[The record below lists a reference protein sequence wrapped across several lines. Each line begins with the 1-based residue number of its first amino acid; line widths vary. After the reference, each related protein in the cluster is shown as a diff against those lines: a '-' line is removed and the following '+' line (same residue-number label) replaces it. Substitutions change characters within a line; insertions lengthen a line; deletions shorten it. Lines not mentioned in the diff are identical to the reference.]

1 MTFFQ
6 GSADSVEVSKEADI
20 PVWVMGSPG
29 SGKTTAALKLAL
41 TLSAAKKNVI
51 VVFCDPFTPVI
62 PTVLPADTNHD
73 TSLGSLL
80 TAPALTQAKLL
91 NACVPTEKNEYISF
105 LGYRAGES
113 LMRYPQITR
122 DKAVEFFILLRYLAD
137 YVIIDCTSAFEADPA
152 SIVAIELADKVL
164 RLGTANLKGV
174 SYYLTHNPMKNGYL
188 VPVLAAGLALLP
200 FYYVKLTAGRHKKQ
214 INTELETALSIITTS
229 YLRGKNTIIR
239 AIEENQPYLNP
250 PVAEVFR
257 NFLLQAKLINSNT
270 KEALEGLKVGID
282 NSVFHEWV
290 DAVIACQD
298 DYNLKTILPPIVAKL
313 SDMRVVSA
321 ELDLLLFEPVKEYIT
336 MAQSDETIITYLGMG
351 IIRFSEPDPEPP
363 KESNVTYR
371 CDTEVITAVTLTTGS
386 QKTPDN
392 PAYAR
397 FTING
402 RTYSHNSIYIPDGGS
417 QLAWQ

>member
-1 MTFFQ
+1 MTILITIAFLLAVT
-6 GSADSVEVSKEADI
+6 GS
-20 PVWVMGSPG
+20 
-29 SGKTTAALKLAL
+29 
-41 TLSAAKKNVI
+41 
-51 VVFCDPFTPVI
+51 
-62 PTVLPADTNHD
+62 
-73 TSLGSLL
+73 
-80 TAPALTQAKLL
+80 
-91 NACVPTEKNEYISF
+91 
-105 LGYRAGES
+105 
-113 LMRYPQITR
+113 
-122 DKAVEFFILLRYLAD
+122 FILLSLSPFTFFEGLAD
-137 YVIIDCTSAFEADPA
+137 YVRPQKTSMKSKIRKSRKNKMPKGLKLLFLETRE
-152 SIVAIELADKVL
+152 IL
-164 RLGTANLKGV
+164 RVTGKSGMFTALCILSMLLFVVGAMMAL
-174 SYYLTHNPMKNGYL
+174 SMKNGYL

-336 MAQSDETIITYLGMG
+336 MVVLLLGSFPLMYFLN
-351 IIRFSEPDPEPP
+351 RDWYHTLMF
-363 KESNVTYR
+363 
-371 CDTEVITAVTLTTGS
+371 TEFGKVLLAICAGVIFLSVAAVAKHTRPIEY
-386 QKTPDN
+386 K
-392 PAYAR
+392 R
-397 FTING
+397 
-402 RTYSHNSIYIPDGGS
+402 
-417 QLAWQ
+417 